1 MADIRNTGA
10 MDFRQLQDENMENF
24 QQGLPVEYIQEE
36 DLREVNPEEYSKQQ
50 LEYLTRRFVN
60 KTPREAAEESLLKS
74 QQLEQALEGSD
85 YGSSRY
91 DLPLYDLNALN
102 NLENIRGLN
111 QSGFNQIMSGL
122 GKMGVLTATTFAD
135 NFIGSLVGLGNII
148 YEATEG
154 NINSGKDVLNA
165 FVDNPFSNL
174 MQDLNDR
181 AEEIM
186 PNYYTDEE
194 KNSPW
199 YTQFWRANFI
209 GDKFL
214 KNVGFFAGAAA
225 SGYVSSLGWSKLL
238 GLGKA
243 RDIFRGAA
251 IAAEAPDGIT
261 ANAILKAAKS
271 GDVTFSTKQIS
282 DALLESA
289 KTLKNKSTAVKL
301 LSGVSGSIGESRIE
315 AITNSRDKYEKLEQI
330 TNQSA
335 QQAID
340 NIPQQLYAE
349 YGDSL
354 FDMAAIYDSEG
365 KQIGVQPQVKR
376 GKEGKV
382 SELYNERLAK
392 IQEAYKNRM
401 GEIAKEKIDYS
412 NTSFLLNMLIT
423 SADNIAVFGD
433 AFAGGYSMK
442 RAYKDLVKPVAKGAE
457 KDVFYEANKAIA
469 RQTLAKG
476 IMSPIAEGTQ
486 EMLQQTVTEG
496 LNRWEGGKYNSFY
509 GEGVDEDGLK
519 AQTDW
524 LGTMMSALGD
534 VYSDADQWENFFLGF
549 ITGALPV
556 PTRARTVDRK
566 TGEEKS
572 KISFGGELWE
582 SIREYKE
589 IKQKS
594 DELAGKLN
602 GVYKALNDAAEDKER
617 MAFLADKV
625 RTSKLDAASD
635 AAVEEGNS
643 FAYKNIEFDKLMSHA
658 IAFAEAGRADDFIN
672 LVEAYYTVR
681 PEDLEQIKQTG
692 VIKGSNKSIF
702 DGKSDEQLLEY
713 FNKQKDDAVAIA
725 KQFQEVYTNLN
736 SLYGNDIAGY
746 TEEMTH
752 KVMSIDNREKR
763 IKEISDKLINYVK
776 ENVESIAATNPDFAQ
791 RIAEG
796 NSPLEALQSIKDLAI
811 AFDKDDINELQKLI
825 YQKEASL
832 EKLANRIKLK
842 SARRWGSAGANQ
854 KRVTTL
860 ERKQETEGLTKEES
874 KELAKRK
881 KIIENKKNDAETIFA
896 GLVEVKKALDKSR
909 EVDLQKQ
916 TMDLASLLIDRES
929 LLNDFALLSNNKE
942 AFKESLARQVMK
954 SLSDDSKRKLDAAYA
969 DFAKNKDISRVSRQN
984 VFATDSQGNI
994 LYGSISAKD
1003 MADMAK
1009 QAGNKRL
1016 EDYATK
1022 LAEYQ
1027 NYFNEEEEDGAV
1039 FNRNASRKSN
1049 EFAKDIERTIRK
1061 AYGKDYGVAI
1071 DNFLD
1076 SDDAEVKYGKDFID
1090 AFRKYRA
1097 DISSAQAATKGKA
1110 TRKTTDEAPIE
1121 ESDRLKKLKKYS
1133 NDANAVQKM
1142 SRNELDKLVEEL
1154 DIVGEVVSIADDFT
1168 DDADI
1173 KELSDI
1179 PESSYADY
1187 VLMAIEDAI
1196 QNGDTESTETKT
1208 EKSKTTEEKN
1218 QDASGRNENDEEDE
1232 DDSPVDEPEEEEP
1245 EEDTEEINIANRRN
1259 KVTPTRRNIRP
1270 RVSDTPSSDD
1280 MTGETKIGQAKNS
1293 VGNSERPLL
1302 PKEATISKET
1312 FAVNR
1317 VHAKYQY
1324 TELKDPTKRIAIPYD
1339 DDVRSTLDWYKVQE
1353 FIDSGDLAKLKEKAE
1368 KEGHPLRAH
1377 FVVLYNQVDRG
1388 FNSFRAAKQPIF
1400 MAVEASKKD
1409 APNGNLVEFYDAAG
1423 RKKQMQVIG
1432 MVSEPNEKTNP
1443 EEYTQYKLLQEEV
1456 YARHEASYSKEGK
1469 RTHNRRFNTG
1479 IVTNLSWI
1487 YPGRAAKAVDDGT
1500 GELNKQPNDQ
1510 IDVNDLLTTEQLN
1523 NPDGHLQISIV
1534 TRHKNYDFGNK
1545 LGGEEIP
1552 LNENR
1557 PASGYP
1563 GSPISR
1569 TATIWIKTKEADGR
1583 VYYKGARIKDF
1594 NTEYEYDDSPIAKKI
1609 KEAIKHIV
1617 EAGTD
1622 VSKIHKGYDELLKYI
1637 YLSGKKPIF
1646 VNTKKGT
1653 VSVKGSSVQD
1663 MPIEF
1668 DNEEQLN
1675 SIVDA
1680 IYNGI
1685 KESGVARF
1693 SLGLDGTLSL
1703 KDILDSRIVTTD
1715 LGSLHNV
1722 NASLLVDKVEV
1733 GEGDAG
1739 NRQVVA
1745 VPSTTIEEWRK
1756 TRLIHTG
1763 VEGIV
1768 DERSYTVPVSLDGGA
1783 TSYRKRA
1790 SDHRWYDE
1798 STNEPIEDD
1807 FLSWKLDFYLDIKLG
1822 SLEPSKLYF
1831 GNKKNRI
1838 YIREYNGQEVWM
1850 DSTGHVLTPK
1860 EITDLGNNMSGHS
1873 AKDSSKRKKSSDK
1886 NATSDEEKVIQEGIK
1901 GVGEGLKEAFEKAKN
1916 DPKAIAERDE
1926 RVSSWLNEDNVE
1938 AAFRSYSKGAKT
1950 VEEVCKKAI
1959 ADNPELP
1966 NYMKNAINLI
1976 PSLPK
1981 ANATIEKFI
1990 EEENETPINN
2000 TAEDTPSVIED
2011 EFGKPRNKRKVTPT
2025 NTGEM
2030 SEAQKEGWNAI
2041 VQIKNFFSSAL
2052 REFYGKSF
2060 MKTLTRDNVNKDG
2073 LENAVELLKDYVDLI
2088 DDNPEMLKAK
2098 VKDIDAIFKE
2108 NNECGGWKIMFPF

>member
-1 MADIRNTGA
+1 MADIRKTGA
-10 MDFRQLQDENMENF
+10 LNFRELQAENANQMAQN
-24 QQGLPVEYIQEE
+24 LPIDYVNSQSGIEDISGDDLYTTVFNRFRSEY
-36 DLREVNPEEYSKQQ
+36 VNQTPEQASQR
-50 LEYLTRRFVN
+50 LV
-60 KTPREAAEESLLKS
+60 EESDLLR
-74 QQLEQALEGSD
+74 QALAESD
-85 YGSSRY
+85 YGNSRY
-91 DLPLYDLNALN
+91 DNPIVSLDDLN
-102 NLENIRGLN
+102 NLEELRSLR
-111 QSGFNQIMSGL
+111 QSGFNQIMSGI

-135 NFIGSLVGLGNII
+135 NFIGSLVGLANIGIQAAVGNVNSWG
-148 YEATEG
+148 EA
-154 NINSGKDVLNA
+154 LNA
-165 FVDNPFSNL
+165 FVDNPFSNA
-174 MQDLNDR
+174 MQDINEWSER
-181 AEEIM
+181 EM
-186 PNYYTDEE
+186 PNYYTEEE

-199 YTQFWRANFI
+199 YTQLWRANFI

-238 GLGKA
+238 GLNKA

-251 IAAEAPDGIT
+251 IAAEAPEGIT
-261 ANAILKAAKS
+261 AGAVLKAAKS
-271 GDVTFSTKQIS
+271 GDVITSTKQIS

-301 LSGVSGSIGESRIE
+301 LSGVSGSVGESRIE
-315 AITNSRDKYEKLEQI
+315 AITNSREKYNGQEEQI
-330 TNQSA
+330 NRETEDAINGLFNQIYIENPELFETQTIYSPEG
-335 QQAID
+335 IK
-340 NIPQQLYAE
+340 I
-349 YGDSL
+349 GDQPRIK
-354 FDMAAIYDSEG
+354 AGSE
-365 KQIGVQPQVKR
+365 Q
-376 GKEGKV
+376 KV
-382 SELYNERLAK
+382 SSLYNERLEK
-392 IQEAYKNRM
+392 IQQDYEKRM
-401 GEIAKEKIDYS
+401 EEIAKEKIDYS
-412 NTSFLLNMLIT
+412 NSSFLLNMLIT

-442 RAYKDLVKPVAKGAE
+442 RAYKDLVKPVAKEAG
-457 KDVFYEANKAIA
+457 KDVFYEANKSLA
-469 RQTLAKG
+469 RKTLAKG
-476 IMSPIAEGTQ
+476 ILSPVAEGTQ
-486 EMLQQTVTEG
+486 EMLQQAVTVG

-519 AQTDW
+519 AQTTW

-534 VYSDADQWENFFLGF
+534 VYSDADQWENFALGF
-549 ITGALPV
+549 LTGMLPIPSKV
-556 PTRARTVDRK
+556 RTTDRK

-572 KISFGGELWE
+572 KISIGGELWE
-582 SIREYKE
+582 SIREYKN
-589 IKQKS
+589 IKQES
-594 DELAGKLN
+594 TRLAGELN
-602 GVYKALNDAAEDKER
+602 GIYKALNDAAEDKER

-625 RTSKLDAASD
+625 RTSKLDVASD

-658 IAFAEAGRADDFIN
+658 IAFAEAGRADDFID
-672 LVEAYYTVR
+672 LVEAYYTVK
-681 PEDLEQIKQTG
+681 PEDLEQIRQTG
-692 VIKGSNKSIF
+692 VVKGSNKSIF

-763 IKEISDKLINYVK
+763 IKEITDKLINYVK
-776 ENVESIAATNPDFAQ
+776 ENVESIAATNPDFAE
-791 RIAEG
+791 RIARG
-796 NSPLEALQSIKDLAI
+796 DSPLQALQSIKDLAV

-854 KRVTTL
+854 KRVATL

-881 KIIENKKNDAETIFA
+881 KVIENKKNDAETIFA

-929 LLNDFALLSNNKE
+929 LLNDFALLSGNKE

-954 SLSDDSKRKLDAAYA
+954 SLSDDSKRKLDVAYA

-984 VFATDSQGNI
+984 VFATDAQSNI
-994 LYGSISAKD
+994 LYGAISAKD
-1003 MADMAK
+1003 MAVMAK

-1016 EDYATK
+1016 EDYAVK

-1027 NYFNEEEEDGAV
+1027 NYFNEEEGDGV
-1039 FNRNASRKSN
+1039 IFNRNASRKAD

-1090 AFRKYRA
+1090 SFRKYRA
-1097 DISSAQAATKGKA
+1097 KITSAQAATKGKA
-1110 TRKTTDEAPIE
+1110 TKKTTDEAPIE

-1142 SRNELDKLVEEL
+1142 SRSELDKLVEEL

-1208 EKSKTTEEKN
+1208 EEAKTTEKKN
-1218 QDASGRNENDEEDE
+1218 QEEPERNENDEEE
-1232 DDSPVDEPEEEEP
+1232 DDFPIDEPEEEKP
-1245 EEDTEEINIANRRN
+1245 DEDTEEEVNIANRRN
-1259 KVTPTRRNIRP
+1259 KVTPTKRNIRP
-1270 RVSDTPSSDD
+1270 RVSETPSPDD
-1280 MTGETKIGQAKNS
+1280 MTGETKIGQPKNS
-1293 VGNSERPLL
+1293 IGNSERQLL
-1302 PKEATISKET
+1302 PKEAAVSKET

-1317 VHAKYQY
+1317 AHAKYQY

-1368 KEGHPLRAH
+1368 KEGHPLRVH

-1388 FNSFRAAKQPIF
+1388 FNSFRAAKQPVF
-1400 MAVEASKKD
+1400 MAVEVNKKD
-1409 APNGNLVEFYDAAG
+1409 APNGNPVEFYDAAG

-1469 RTHNRRFNTG
+1469 KTHNRRFNTG

-1487 YPGRAAKAVDDGT
+1487 YSGRVAKAVDDGN

-1523 NPDGHLQISIV
+1523 NPDGHLQISIK
-1534 TRHKNYDFGNK
+1534 TRFKSYDFGDR
-1545 LGGEEIP
+1545 LDGEEIP

-1594 NTEYEYDDSPIAKKI
+1594 NSEYEYDDSPIAKKI
-1609 KEAIKHIV
+1609 KGAIKQII

-1622 VSKIHKGYDELLKYI
+1622 VSKIHKGYDELLKYL
-1637 YLSGKKPIF
+1637 YLNGTKPIF

-1653 VSVKGSSVQD
+1653 ISVKGSSVQD
-1663 MPIEF
+1663 MPIEY
-1668 DNEEQLN
+1668 DNDDQLED
-1675 SIVDA
+1675 IVNAVYD
-1680 IYNGI
+1680 GI
-1685 KESGVARF
+1685 KESGTARF

-1733 GEGDAG
+1733 SSGTAG
-1739 NRQVVA
+1739 NRQVRSI
-1745 VPSTTIEEWRK
+1745 PSSTIKEWRK

-1768 DERSYTVPVSLDGGA
+1768 DKRSYTVPVSLDGGA

-1790 SDHRWYDE
+1790 SDHKWYDD

-1807 FLSWKLDFYLDIKLG
+1807 FLSWQLDFYLDIKLG
-1822 SLEPSKLYF
+1822 GLEPSKLYF
-1831 GNKKNRI
+1831 GNKKNKI

-1850 DSTGHVLTPK
+1850 DSTGHVLTPQ
-1860 EITDLGNNMSGHS
+1860 EITDLGNTMSGHTVS
-1873 AKDSSKRKKSSDK
+1873 PSS
-1886 NATSDEEKVIQEGIK
+1886 
-1901 GVGEGLKEAFEKAKN
+1901 N
-1916 DPKAIAERDE
+1916 DNK
-1926 RVSSWLNEDNVE
+1926 
-1938 AAFRSYSKGAKT
+1938 
-1950 VEEVCKKAI
+1950 KKA
-1959 ADNPELP
+1959 
-1966 NYMKNAINLI
+1966 
-1976 PSLPK
+1976 LPK
-1981 ANATIEKFI
+1981 AD
-1990 EEENETPINN
+1990 EETTVGEETPEE
-2000 TAEDTPSVIED
+2000 TPEESPEEKPVEDTPSVIED

-2025 NTGEM
+2025 NTANTGEM
-2030 SEAQKEGWNAI
+2030 SEAQKEGWRAI
-2041 VQIKNFFSSAL
+2041 VQLKTFFSTAL
-2052 REFYGKSF
+2052 PEWYGKSF
-2060 MKTLTRDNVNKDG
+2060 MKTLSKDNVNR
-2073 LENAVELLKDYVDLI
+2073 VELEYVTGLLGDYIDMIDNNTETLKTDEIKNKVDAL
-2088 DDNPEMLKAK
+2088 LK
-2098 VKDIDAIFKE
+2098 E
-2108 NNECGGWKIMFPF
+2108 GQECGWMIA

>member
-1 MADIRNTGA
+1 
-10 MDFRQLQDENMENF
+10 MDFRQLQAENADKITSNISLDF
-24 QQGLPVEYIQEE
+24 SE
-36 DLREVNPEEYSKQQ
+36 DNNSYSQYLNNPT
-50 LEYLTRRFVN
+50 EYLNKDIEYGTRRFAN
-60 KTPREAAEESLLKS
+60 RTIQEASEDALYGSLL
-74 QQLEQALEGSD
+74 LEEALKNSD
-85 YGSSRY
+85 YGNSRY
-91 DLPLYDLNALN
+91 DGPILSLSDLERLN
-102 NLENIRGLN
+102 DLRGYN
-111 QSGFNQIMSGL
+111 QSGFNQIMSGI

-135 NFIGSLVGLGNII
+135 NFIGTLFGLGNILD
-148 YEATEG
+148 EASKG
-154 NINSGKDVLNA
+154 NVNSGRDALNA
-165 FVDNPFSNL
+165 FINNPFSL
-174 MQDLNDR
+174 AMQDINDWS
-181 AEEIM
+181 EEAM
-186 PNYYTDEE
+186 PNYYTEEE

-199 YTQFWRANFI
+199 YNQFWKANFI

-214 KNVGFFAGAAA
+214 KNVGFFAGAAG
-225 SGYVSSLGWSKLL
+225 SGYISSLGWSKLL
-238 GLGKA
+238 GLSKA

-271 GDVTFSTKQIS
+271 GDMTISTQQIS

-315 AITNSRDKYEKLEQI
+315 AITNSRDKYDALEQY
-330 TNQSA
+330 TNDSA

-340 NIPQQLYAE
+340 ALPQQLFRE
-349 YGDSL
+349 HREEW
-354 FDMAAIYDSEG
+354 FDIIEAYDAQG
-365 KQIGVQPQVKR
+365 NAVPQIQVKA
-376 GKEGKV
+376 GKEREV
-382 SELYNERLAK
+382 SEEYNSRLK
-392 IQEAYKNRM
+392 GIQETYNNRM
-401 GEIAKEKIDYS
+401 SEIAREKIDYS

-469 RQTLAKG
+469 RQTLARG
-476 IMSPIAEGTQ
+476 IMLPIAEGTQ
-486 EMLQQTVTEG
+486 EMLQQAVTVG

-509 GEGVDEDGLK
+509 GEGIDEEGLK

-524 LGTMMSALGD
+524 LGTMMGALGD
-534 VYSDADQWENFFLGF
+534 VYSDVDQWENFFLGA
-549 ITGALPV
+549 ITGAIPI
-556 PTRARTVDRK
+556 PTRIKTTNRK

-582 SIREYKE
+582 SVREYKE
-589 IKQKS
+589 IKKNS

-602 GVYKALNDAAEDKER
+602 GAYKALNDAAEDKER
-617 MAFLADKV
+617 MAFLTDKV
-625 RTSKLDAASD
+625 RTSKLDVASD

-672 LVEAYYTVR
+672 LVEAYYTVK
-681 PEDLEQIKQTG
+681 PEDLDQIRKTG
-692 VIKGSNKSIF
+692 VVKGSNKSIF

-713 FNKQKDDAVAIA
+713 FNKQKDDAVAVA
-725 KQFQEVYTNLN
+725 KKFQEVYTNLN
-736 SLYGNDIAGY
+736 TLYGNDIAGY

-763 IKEISDKLINYVK
+763 IKEITDKLINYIN
-776 ENVESIAATNPDFAQ
+776 ENVESIAANNPDFAQ

-796 NSPLEALQSIKDLAI
+796 NSPLEALQSIKDLAV

-825 YQKEASL
+825 QQKDISLSKLSAKLEVKAKSKYGLFEKAIERLRAKESNGTISQEEQEELRAL
-832 EKLANRIKLK
+832 EKKAGKKKRSIRKAVKQLKTIQDALA
-842 SARRWGSAGANQ
+842 
-854 KRVTTL
+854 
-860 ERKQETEGLTKEES
+860 
-874 KELAKRK
+874 
-881 KIIENKKNDAETIFA
+881 
-896 GLVEVKKALDKSR
+896 KSR
-909 EVDLQKQ
+909 EVDLQQQ
-916 TMDLASLLIDRES
+916 TLDLAKLLIDRES
-929 LLNDFALLSNNKE
+929 LLNDFAFLSGNKE
-942 AFKESLARQVMK
+942 AFNAGLSNQILKSVLANSNRR
-954 SLSDDSKRKLDAAYA
+954 LETAYT
-969 DFAKNKDISRVSRQN
+969 DFAKNKDISRVSGQRVVVSEAN
-984 VFATDSQGNI
+984 GNI
-994 LYGSISAKD
+994 YIEQISPND
-1003 MADMAK
+1003 MAVMAN

-1027 NYFNEEEEDGAV
+1027 NYFNEEEGDGAV
-1039 FNRNASRKSN
+1039 FNRNASRKAN
-1049 EFAKDIERTIRK
+1049 EFAKDIEQTIRK

-1076 SDDAEVKYGKDFID
+1076 SDDAEAKYGKDFID
-1090 AFRKYRA
+1090 SFRKYKA
-1097 DISSAQAATKGKA
+1097 EITSAQAATKGKA
-1110 TRKTTDEAPIE
+1110 TKKTVDETPIE
-1121 ESDRLKKLKKYS
+1121 ESDRLKKFRKHFDNS
-1133 NDANAVQKM
+1133 AAIQKM
-1142 SRNELDKLVEEL
+1142 SRQELDKLVDEL
-1154 DIVGEVVSIADDFT
+1154 DIVGEVVTIADGLT
-1168 DDADI
+1168 DDVDI

-1179 PESSYADY
+1179 PDSAYADY
-1187 VLMAIEDAI
+1187 IIQAISDEIEKEEANPTK
-1196 QNGDTESTETKT
+1196 QTTET
-1208 EKSKTTEEKN
+1208 SKETSKKEQQEET
-1218 QDASGRNENDEEDE
+1218 DENEEE
-1232 DDSPVDEPEEEEP
+1232 DDSPIDEPEEEKS
-1245 EEDTEEINIANRRN
+1245 EEDTEEEVNIANRRS
-1259 KVTPTRRNIRP
+1259 KVTPTKRNIRP
-1270 RVSDTPSSDD
+1270 RISETPSSDD
-1280 MTGETKIGQAKNS
+1280 MTGETKIGQPKNS
-1293 VGNSERPLL
+1293 VGNSERQLL

-1317 VHAKYQY
+1317 AHAKYQY

-1368 KEGHPLRAH
+1368 KEGHPLRVH
-1377 FVVLYNQVDRG
+1377 FVVLYNQADRG
-1388 FNSFRAAKQPIF
+1388 FNSFRAAKQPVF
-1400 MAVEASKKD
+1400 MAVEVSKKD
-1409 APNGNLVEFYDAAG
+1409 APNGNPVEFYDAAG

-1469 RTHNRRFNTG
+1469 KTHNRRFNTG

-1487 YPGRAAKAVDDGT
+1487 YSGRVAKAVDDGT

-1523 NPDGHLQISIV
+1523 NPDGHLQISIK
-1534 TRHKNYDFGNK
+1534 TRFKSYDFGNR
-1545 LGGEEIP
+1545 LDGEEIP

-1594 NTEYEYDDSPIAKKI
+1594 NSEYEYDDSPIAKKI
-1609 KEAIKHIV
+1609 KGAIRQII

-1637 YLSGKKPIF
+1637 YLNGTKPIF

-1653 VSVKGSSVQD
+1653 ISVKGSSVQD
-1663 MPIEF
+1663 MPIAF
-1668 DNEEQLN
+1668 DNDDQLGD
-1675 SIVDA
+1675 IVNTVYD
-1680 IYNGI
+1680 GI
-1685 KESGVARF
+1685 KESGTARF

-1739 NRQVVA
+1739 NRQVIA

-1790 SDHRWYDE
+1790 SDHKWYDD

-1807 FLSWKLDFYLDIKLG
+1807 FLSWQLDFYLDIKLG
-1822 SLEPSKLYF
+1822 SLESSKLYF
-1831 GNKKNRI
+1831 GNKNNKI
-1838 YIREYNGQEVWM
+1838 YIKEYNGQEVWM
-1850 DSTGHVLTPK
+1850 DSTGHVLTQK
-1860 EITDLGNNMSGHS
+1860 EITDLGNNMSGHTVS
-1873 AKDSSKRKKSSDK
+1873 SSNKDNKKK
-1886 NATSDEEKVIQEGIK
+1886 TSPKADEET
-1901 GVGEGLKEAFEKAKN
+1901 
-1916 DPKAIAERDE
+1916 D
-1926 RVSSWLNEDNVE
+1926 
-1938 AAFRSYSKGAKT
+1938 
-1950 VEEVCKKAI
+1950 VEEKT
-1959 ADNPELP
+1959 PE
-1966 NYMKNAINLI
+1966 
-1976 PSLPK
+1976 
-1981 ANATIEKFI
+1981 
-1990 EEENETPINN
+1990 ETPEESPEGRP
-2000 TAEDTPSVIED
+2000 TEDTPSVIED

-2041 VQIKNFFSSAL
+2041 VQLKKFFTGA
-2052 REFYGKSF
+2052 FPGFFGKSF
-2060 MKTLTRDNVNKDG
+2060 MKTLSKENINREG
-2073 LENAVELLKDYVDLI
+2073 LESAPELLKKYLEMI
-2088 DDNPEMLKAK
+2088 DNDDVENLKAQAA
-2098 VKDIDAIFKE
+2098 DIDALLKE
-2108 NNECGGWKIMFPF
+2108 RNECGGWKLS

>member
-24 QQGLPVEYIQEE
+24 QQRLPAEYVQEEE
-36 DLREVNPEEYSKQQ
+36 DLREIDPEEYSRQQ

-111 QSGFNQIMSGL
+111 QSGFNQIISGL

-154 NINSGKDVLNA
+154 NINSGKDALNA
-165 FVDNPFSNL
+165 FVDNPFSNF
-174 MQDLNDR
+174 MQDLNDK
-181 AEEIM
+181 AEEIW

-225 SGYVSSLGWSKLL
+225 SGYISSLGWSKLL
-238 GLGKA
+238 GLSKA

-251 IAAEAPDGIT
+251 IAAEAPDGTT
-261 ANAILKAAKS
+261 ASAILKAAKS

-289 KTLKNKSTAVKL
+289 KTLENKSTAVKL
-301 LSGVSGSIGESRIE
+301 LSGISGSIGESRIE
-315 AITNSRDKYEKLEQI
+315 AITNSRDKYENLEQI

-365 KQIGVQPQVKR
+365 KQIGWQPQVKR
-376 GKEGKV
+376 GKERKV

-392 IQEAYKNRM
+392 IQEAYENRM

-423 SADNIAVFGD
+423 SVDNIAVFGD

-442 RAYKDLVKPVAKGAE
+442 RAYKDLVKPVVNGTE

-469 RQTLAKG
+469 RQTLARG

-524 LGTMMSALGD
+524 LGTMMGALYD

-556 PTRARTVDRK
+556 PTRVKTVNRE
-566 TGEEKS
+566 TGEKKS
-572 KISFGGELWE
+572 KASFGGELWE

-602 GVYKALNDAAEDKER
+602 GAYKALNDAAEDKER

-672 LVEAYYTVR
+672 LVKTYYTVK
-681 PEDLEQIKQTG
+681 PEDLEQIRQTG
-692 VIKGSNKSIF
+692 IVKGSNKSIF
-702 DGKSDEQLLEY
+702 DGKSDDQLLEY
-713 FNKQKDDAVAIA
+713 FNKQRDDAVAIA
-725 KQFQEVYTNLN
+725 EQFQEIYTNLN

-796 NSPLEALQSIKDLAI
+796 NSPLEALQSIKDLAV

-825 YQKEASL
+825 YQRDVYL
-832 EKLANRIKLK
+832 ERLANRIKLK

-854 KRVTTL
+854 KRVATL
-860 ERKQETEGLTKEES
+860 ERKQEAEGLTKEES

-881 KIIENKKNDAETIFA
+881 KVIENKKNDAETIFA

-954 SLSDDSKRKLDAAYA
+954 SLSDDSERKLNAAYA
-969 DFAKNKDISRVSRQN
+969 DFAKNKDISRVSKQN
-984 VFATDSQGNI
+984 IFVTDAQGNI
-994 LYGSISAKD
+994 LYGAISAKD
-1003 MADMAK
+1003 MANMAK

-1027 NYFNEEEEDGAV
+1027 NYFNEEEGDGVA
-1039 FNRNASRKSN
+1039 FNRNASRKAN

-1076 SDDAEVKYGKDFID
+1076 SDDAEAKYGKDFID

-1110 TRKTTDEAPIE
+1110 TKKTTDEAPIE

-1196 QNGDTESTETKT
+1196 QNGDTEPAETKT
-1208 EKSKTTEEKN
+1208 EKTKTTEEKN
-1218 QDASGRNENDEEDE
+1218 QEKSGRNENDEEDE

-1245 EEDTEEINIANRRN
+1245 EEDTEEVNIANRRN
-1259 KVTPTRRNIRP
+1259 KVTPTKRNIRP

-1293 VGNSERPLL
+1293 VGNSERSLL

-1317 VHAKYQY
+1317 AHAKYQY

-1368 KEGHPLRAH
+1368 KEGHPLRVH
-1377 FVVLYNQVDRG
+1377 FVVLYNQADRG

-1409 APNGNLVEFYDAAG
+1409 APNPVEFYDAAG

-1469 RTHNRRFNTG
+1469 KTHNRRFNTG

-1487 YPGRAAKAVDDGT
+1487 YSGRVAKAVDDGT

-1523 NPDGHLQISIV
+1523 NPDGHLQISVV

-1594 NTEYEYDDSPIAKKI
+1594 NVEYEYDDSPIAKKI

-1653 VSVKGSSVQD
+1653 ISVKGSSVQD

-1668 DNEEQLN
+1668 DDEEQLN

-1733 GEGDAG
+1733 KNGEAG
-1739 NRQVVA
+1739 NRQVSA

-1763 VEGIV
+1763 VEGVV
-1768 DERSYTVPVSLDGGA
+1768 DEKSYTVPVSLDGGA

-1790 SDHRWYDE
+1790 SDHKWYDD

-1807 FLSWKLDFYLDIKLG
+1807 FLSWQLDFYLDIKLG
-1822 SLEPSKLYF
+1822 GLEPSKLYF

-1850 DSTGHVLTPK
+1850 DSTGHILTPK
-1860 EITDLGNNMSGHS
+1860 EITDLGNVMKGHS
-1873 AKDSSKRKKSSDK
+1873 EESSKKESKKEAKKEEDIPEEIPE
-1886 NATSDEEKVIQEGIK
+1886 EEKTP
-1901 GVGEGLKEAFEKAKN
+1901 EAPTAQTT
-1916 DPKAIAERDE
+1916 
-1926 RVSSWLNEDNVE
+1926 S
-1938 AAFRSYSKGAKT
+1938 
-1950 VEEVCKKAI
+1950 
-1959 ADNPELP
+1959 
-1966 NYMKNAINLI
+1966 
-1976 PSLPK
+1976 
-1981 ANATIEKFI
+1981 AT
-1990 EEENETPINN
+1990 ETS
-2000 TAEDTPSVIED
+2000 AIED
-2011 EFGKPRNKRKVTPT
+2011 EFGKPRNKRKVTAPKT
-2025 NTGEM
+2025 ESGELT
-2030 SEAQKEGWNAI
+2030 EAQKEGWNAI

-2060 MKTLTRDNVNKDG
+2060 MKTLTRDNVNRDG
-2073 LENAVELLKDYVDLI
+2073 LEFAAGLLEDYLDEMDGDVETLKTQA
-2088 DDNPEMLKAK
+2088 EE
-2098 VKDIDAIFKE
+2098 IDAILKE
-2108 NNECGGWKIMFPF
+2108 KNECGGWKPF